1 LPLHRII
8 ASWGSGFGFG
18 MRATSRRSFL
28 LPVLIALV
36 VLAWVT
42 LWVWEDSPHARYMHH
57 GGMGHMG
64 TTGGLG
70 AALGVATVYVAGWT
84 LMTVAMMLPTSL
96 PLVEIFRRL
105 TSRRK
110 DHLLL
115 VALLIIGYLSVWAL
129 FGAIAHVF
137 DWSVHHLARKSHWL
151 SANSWSIGGGLVLV
165 AGAFQFTRLK
175 YRCLDKCRTPLTFV
189 MRYWRNRQHRRNSL
203 LLGMHHG
210 LFCIGCCWALM
221 MLMFAVGSGSVGWM
235 FALGAVMALEK
246 NVSWGRKLSA
256 PLGVILLTWGVAIF
270 LSHI

>member
-1 LPLHRII
+1 MASYRSI
-8 ASWGSGFGFG
+8 ATEGSAAGFG
-18 MRATSRRSFL
+18 MRTASRRSFL
-28 LPVLIALV
+28 LPILCALV
-36 VLAWVT
+36 ILAWAT
-42 LWVWEDSPHARYMHH
+42 LWVWEHSPYARYMQH

-64 TTGGLG
+64 LTSGLG
-70 AALGVATVYVAGWT
+70 STLVVATVYIAGWT

-105 TSRRK
+105 TARRE
-110 DHLLL
+110 DNLLL
-115 VALLIIGYLSVWAL
+115 VTLLIIGYLSVWAL
-129 FGAIAHVF
+129 FGAVAHVF
-137 DWSVHHLARKSHWL
+137 DWSVHYFAMKSHWL
-151 SANSWSIGGGLVLV
+151 STNSWSIGGGLMIV

-189 MRYWRNRQHRRNSL
+189 MQYWRDRQHRRNSL

-256 PLGVILLTWGVAIF
+256 PLGVILLIWGVAIF
-270 LSHI
+270 LTHV